1 MTVMT
6 NKITVERLLDIVEIC
21 LVVVQV
27 DMEEF
32 HQRKTQERCGRGPDI
47 AHISPY
53 LLAY

>member
-6 NKITVERLLDIVEIC
+6 NKIIVDRLLDIAETC

-32 HQRKTQERCGRGPDI
+32 LQRKTQEQ
-47 AHISPY
+47 
-53 LLAY
+53 LL